1 MKRNPLKF
9 LAPATALLVL
19 SFAALGALAQERA
32 EHAKTDQA
40 RPAAAEAKPQ
50 WSLNATAIE
59 ACSCPMFCQ
68 CYFNDEPADH
78 AGHGGGHGAAAEAA
92 GSSHFCLFNMA
103 YKVNKGYHGDTDLT
117 GAKFWI
123 SGDLGDSF
131 SDGETEWA
139 HLRFDPAVTK
149 EQREGL
155 VAILPHLF
163 PVKWKKFTI
172 GEEAPIEWKADNQRA
187 VARLDDGKAA
197 EIVLN
202 AVKQRMSDEPVVIK
216 NLAYWGAPRNDGF
229 VLMKNERQGT
239 KQTPEGVKPFEFTN
253 SNGFM
258 ITVDINAHDVA
269 RHVEQQDN
277 KDGGMG
283 GGH

>member
-1 MKRNPLKF
+1 MHNRSWIRIIVS
-9 LAPATALLVL
+9 AAALLL
-19 SFAALGALAQERA
+19 AITLGWAQEQRA
-32 EHAKTDQA
+32 Q
-40 RPAAAEAKPQ
+40 PAAAAAGAEKAKPA

-78 AGHGGGHGAAAEAA
+78 SGHGGGHAAAAEAA

-103 YKVNKGYHGDTDLT
+103 YKVNKGHHGDTDLA

-123 SGDLGDSF
+123 SGDLGDNF

-149 EQREGL
+149 EQREGI
-155 VAILPHLF
+155 VAALPHLF
-163 PVKWKKFTI
+163 PVKWKKFTV
-172 GEEAPIEWKADNQRA
+172 GEDAPIEWKADKDRA

-216 NLAYWGAPRNDGF
+216 NLVYWGAPRNDGF
-229 VLMKNERQGT
+229 VLMKNERHFT
-239 KQTPEGVKPFEFTN
+239 KQTPEGVKPYEFTN

-258 ITVDINAHDVA
+258 ITVDIIADDVVKHA
-269 RHVEQQDN
+269 E
-277 KDGGMG
+277 KSGSGGMG
-283 GGH
+283 GH

>member
-1 MKRNPLKF
+1 MKRSVFHVVAPVSAAAVL
-9 LAPATALLVL
+9 LALAL
-19 SFAALGALAQERA
+19 AAMAQER
-32 EHAKTDQA
+32 TGQA
-40 RPAAAEAKPQ
+40 RTAAAEAKPA

-78 AGHGGGHGAAAEAA
+78 SGHGGTHGAAAADS

-103 YKVNKGYHGDTDLT
+103 YKVNKGHHGQTDLA

-123 SGDLGDSF
+123 SGDLGDNF

-139 HLRFDPAVTK
+139 LLRFDPAVTK
-149 EQREGL
+149 EQREGI
-155 VAILPHLF
+155 VAALPHLF
-163 PVKWKKFTI
+163 PVKWKKFTV
-172 GEEAPIEWKADNQRA
+172 GEDAPIEWKADKNRA

-202 AVKQRMSDEPVVIK
+202 AVKQRLSDEPVVIH

-229 VLMKNERQGT
+229 VLMKNERHGT
-239 KQTPEGVKPFEFTN
+239 KQTPEGVKPYEFTN

-258 ITVDINAHDVA
+258 ITVDINADDVA
-269 RHVEQQDN
+269 AREKAQ
-277 KDGGMG
+277 KDSGGGMG
-283 GGH
+283 GH

>member
-1 MKRNPLKF
+1 MKRNVPHVA
-9 LAPATALLVL
+9 APFGAAALLVAFAL
-19 SFAALGALAQERA
+19 SAMGQER
-32 EHAKTDQA
+32 TDQA
-40 RPAAAEAKPQ
+40 RTAAAEAKPA

-78 AGHGGGHGAAAEAA
+78 SGHGGGHGAAAQDA

-103 YKVNKGYHGDTDLT
+103 YKVNKGHHGDTDLA

-123 SGDLGDSF
+123 SGDLGDNF

-139 HLRFDPAVTK
+139 LLRFDPSVTK
-149 EQREGL
+149 AQREGIT
-155 VAILPHLF
+155 AALPHLF
-163 PVKWKKFTI
+163 PVKWKKFTV
-172 GEEAPIEWKADNQRA
+172 GEDAPIEWKADRERA

-202 AVKQRMSDEPVVIK
+202 AVKQRMNGEPVVIT
-216 NLAYWGAPRNDGF
+216 NLVYWGAPRNDGF
-229 VLMKNERQGT
+229 VLMKNERHFT
-239 KQTPEGVKPFEFTN
+239 KQTPEGVKPYEFTN

-258 ITVDINAHDVA
+258 ITVDINADDVVKHA
-269 RHVEQQDN
+269 E
-277 KDGGMG
+277 KSGSGGMG
-283 GGH
+283 GH

>member
-1 MKRNPLKF
+1 MSSFPRIF
-9 LAPATALLVL
+9 VSAAGLAALL
-19 SFAALGALAQERA
+19 ALAMAAMGQE
-32 EHAKTDQA
+32 TSPQA
-40 RPAAAEAKPQ
+40 QPAAAARSKPE

-78 AGHGGGHGAAAEAA
+78 SGHGGGHAAAAEAS
-92 GSSHFCLFNMA
+92 GNSHFCLFNMA
-103 YKVNKGYHGDTDLT
+103 YKVNKGHHGDTDLS

-123 SGDLGDSF
+123 SGDLGDNF

-139 HLRFDPAVTK
+139 LLRFDPSVTK

-155 VAILPHLF
+155 LAALPHLF
-163 PVKWKKFTI
+163 PVKWKKFTV
-172 GEEAPIEWKADNQRA
+172 GEDAPIEWKADKERA

-202 AVKQRMSDEPVVIK
+202 AVKQRMTDEPVVIK
-216 NLAYWGAPRNDGF
+216 NLVYWGAPRNDGF

-239 KQTPEGVKPFEFTN
+239 RQTPEGVKPFEFTN

-258 ITVDINAHDVA
+258 ITIDINAEDAAKAEAA
-269 RHVEQQDN
+269 RTERPAGGGD
-277 KDGGMG
+277 GMG
-283 GGH
+283 H